1 MMSDERRHV
10 GRDPLGPIFGALVL
24 IWLGVVLLAAQ
35 NPDMVPPMPYRVTW
49 SNVWGFFIAGLGALM
64 IVEAFV
70 RAVMGYRQGISGRLI
85 WGVIFVLIGL
95 SSILPGIGW
104 GTIWPFALIV
114 LGVGLLL
121 TNLLRR

>member
-1 MMSDERRHV
+1 MSVERRRG

-35 NPDMVPPMPYRVTW
+35 NPEMFPPMPYQVTW
-49 SNVWGFFIAGLGALM
+49 SNVWGFFLAGLGALM
-64 IVEAFV
+64 VVEAFM
-70 RAVMGYRQGISGRLI
+70 RAVMGYRQGITGRVI
-85 WGVIFVLIGL
+85 WGVILLLIGL
-95 SSILPGIGW
+95 SGILPGIEW

>member
-1 MMSDERRHV
+1 M

-64 IVEAFV
+64 VVEALL

-104 GTIWPFALIV
+104 ATIWPFALIV